1 MTIFFLLFLL
11 LPWEGEGRGGGCTAG
26 PSRSAGRTGAAG
38 GGPRAWG
45 GRAAV
50 SHRGRGVAAGEGE
63 GPCMDGKMEKR
74 RNPRYNNGGGS
85 PEKTTL
91 AGAEH
96 KIVDWR

>member
-1 MTIFFLLFLL
+1 M
-11 LPWEGEGRGGGCTAG
+11 GGGGERRGLHSGAE

-38 GGPRAWG
+38 GGPQAWG

-50 SHRGRGVAAGEGE
+50 SHRGRGAAAGEGE
-63 GPCMDGKMEKR
+63 GPCTDGKMEKQ